1 MYPKI
6 GSLFFTMKE
15 TRLLQIA
22 ILFMS
27 VSLLVA
33 GLGIYGLFRHTDV
46 SQDIVYNRTTL
57 RSGGVVTA
65 ASQIAWNAISI
76 SEQDVEENYFTEE
89 IVEPVNNNSMMETAQ
104 LSDFELLW
112 STRVIADV
120 RDFVTVRSAPDKGSE
135 ALGKLKKGDLAIYN
149 SEVDGWYNITSGN
162 LTGYVSKQYAVRGQD
177 AYDVALRTCNVYA
190 TTVGSGLRIR
200 KGASTDSAVVKS
212 VAKGTKLIY
221 ISDEG
226 QTEGWVHV
234 RSGAVTGYVSADY
247 VSVDF
252 DFGKAETASEEAARI
267 AKEKEAKEK
276 AKKLAAEKAAQTEAL
291 IASVDDL
298 MLLAALIHI
307 EAGAESYEGQVAV
320 GAVVMNRVKSKTY
333 PNTIKEVI
341 YQKSQFSTARIPT
354 VLANGPLESCIRAA
368 REAMDGKDPTGGCI
382 GFKAKY
388 TGQKGYVI
396 GKQVFF

>member
-1 MYPKI
+1 
-6 GSLFFTMKE
+6 MKE
-15 TRLLQIA
+15 SRLLQIA

-27 VSLLVA
+27 FVLLIA

-46 SQDIVYNRTTL
+46 SNDIVYNRTTL
-57 RSGGVVTA
+57 RSGGVVSA
-65 ASQIAWNAISI
+65 ATQNAWKAINI
-76 SEQDVEENYFTEE
+76 SEQDVEENYFYEE
-89 IVEPVNNNSMMETAQ
+89 VEEPVNNNSVMETAQ

-120 RDFVTVRSAPDKGSE
+120 KDYVTVRQNPDKSSE
-135 ALGKLKKGDLAIYN
+135 AVGKLKKGDLATYI
-149 SEVDGWYNITSGN
+149 SEEDGWYYITSGN
-162 LTGYVSKQYAVRGQD
+162 LTGYVSKQYAYRGD
-177 AYDVALRTCNVYA
+177 EAYSIALKTCNVYA

-200 KGASTDSAVVKS
+200 KSASTDSAVVKS
-212 VAKGTKLIY
+212 VPKGTKLIY
-221 ISDEG
+221 IAEDNPA
-226 QTEGWVHV
+226 EGWIHV

-252 DFGKAETASEEAARI
+252 DFGKAETAAEEGARI

-276 AKKLAAEKAAQTEAL
+276 AKRLAAEKAAQTEAL

-307 EAGAESYEGQVAV
+307 EAGAEPYEGQVAV

-354 VLANGPLESCIRAA
+354 ILSNGPLDSCIKAA

-382 GFKAKY
+382 GFKAKS